1 MKMNEAFPSAFLKS
15 TDVMNLPG
23 GELNVVVESCA
34 MEVVGQG
41 EESNSLPVLRF
52 ADKSAG
58 LVLNKTNTNTL
69 VAAFGNDSE
78 DWAGANIVV
87 YATKVPFKGD
97 MVDGLRVRIPQQPQA
112 KPQSAQP
119 EVVNVDED
127 VPF

>member
-15 TDVMNLPG
+15 SDVMSLPG
-23 GELNVVVESCA
+23 GELSVVVESCG

-41 EESNSLPVLRF
+41 EDSNSLPVLRF
-52 ADKSAG
+52 VNKSVG
-58 LVLNKTNTNTL
+58 LVLNKTNSNTL
-69 VAAFGNDSE
+69 VAALGNDSE
-78 DWAGANIVV
+78 DWTGANIVV

-97 MVDGLRVRIPQQPQA
+97 MVDGLRVRFPQQPQV
-112 KPQSAQP
+112 KPQSTQP